1 MEQTTS
7 SLSERASPFARLA
20 ASNLAA
26 HAAEQVSLV
35 AVPMI
40 AVTLLDAGGG
50 VTGAMQMLNT
60 LPYLLFAI
68 PFGLL
73 IDRGRIRGIMALGEL
88 IRAVSLAA
96 LLMTVISG
104 HASIP
109 LLALLGMTGS
119 IGTVAFTV
127 GAPTI
132 VPRLVGTRS
141 LSRANGNIELT
152 RSLAFAGGP
161 ALAGVLL
168 GGIGAP
174 AAFTV
179 AVMLSLLALGL
190 IWSLPPVAST
200 PASIAR
206 PLAQLAEGA
215 RFVWSHAYLRPI
227 VITAVMFNAAW
238 FGLQGVYVAYAITQ
252 LGMTSGQVGATLAL
266 YGVGMIVGSRLAR
279 PLERRFST
287 GASIVIGPLC
297 GAMGSLLILATL
309 IWPATILPSLAYLLL
324 GMGPVVWTITTT
336 TLRQSVTPAPML
348 GRVTA
353 LIVTST
359 GGFRPIGAGLGAT
372 AYLMG
377 GYELVLIASSIGF
390 LAQAAYIVRSAP
402 ARLRSDIQP
411 LAPGLSTSRVPT
423 R

>member
-1 MEQTTS
+1 M
-7 SLSERASPFARLA
+7 
-20 ASNLAA
+20 
-26 HAAEQVSLV
+26 
-35 AVPMI
+35 AVPMV
-40 AVTLLDAGGG
+40 AVTLLGAGGG
-50 VTGAMQMLNT
+50 ATGAMQMLNT

-73 IDRGRIRGIMALGEL
+73 IDRGRIRGIMAFGEL
-88 IRAVSLAA
+88 IRAVSLAV
-96 LLMTVISG
+96 LLLTVTSG
-104 HASIP
+104 HATIP
-109 LLALLGMTGS
+109 LLALLGMAGS

-132 VPRLVGTRS
+132 VPRLVGAQT

-174 AAFTV
+174 ATFTV
-179 AVMLSLLALGL
+179 AVTLSFVALALIG
-190 IWSLPPVAST
+190 SLPPVTSA
-200 PASIAR
+200 PASSER

-215 RFVWSHAYLRPI
+215 RFVWHHAYLRPM
-227 VITAVMFNAAW
+227 VITAIMFNTAW

-279 PLERRFST
+279 LMERRFST
-287 GASIVIGPLC
+287 GASILIGPLC
-297 GAMGSLLILATL
+297 AAMGSLLILATL
-309 IWPATILPSLAYLLL
+309 IWPTMVLPALAYLLL

-359 GGFRPIGAGLGAT
+359 GGFRPVGAGLGAV

-377 GYELVLIASSIGF
+377 GYELVLIASTVGF
-390 LAQAAYIVRSAP
+390 LAQAAFIMRSAP
-402 ARLRSDIQP
+402 GRLRSNEQP
-411 LAPGLSTSRVPT
+411 LVHGLAESRVPT
-423 R
+423 H

>member
-1 MEQTTS
+1 MKRSTAPLRS
-7 SLSERASPFARLA
+7 GVSPFGRLA

-26 HAAEQVSLV
+26 HASEQVSLV
-35 AVPMI
+35 AVPMV
-40 AVTLLDAGGG
+40 AVTLLGAGGG
-50 VTGAMQMLNT
+50 ATGAMQMLNT

-73 IDRGRIRGIMALGEL
+73 MDRGRIKGIMAFGEV
-88 IRAVSLAA
+88 IRAVSLAM
-96 LLMTVISG
+96 LLVTVTTG
-104 HASIP
+104 RATIP
-109 LLALLGMTGS
+109 LLALLGMAGS

-132 VPRLVGTRS
+132 VPRLVGTHN

-174 AAFTV
+174 SAFSV
-179 AVMLSLLALGL
+179 AVTLSLMALGL
-190 IWSLPPVAST
+190 IWSLPPVTSTAAS
-200 PASIAR
+200 AER

-215 RFVWSHAYLRPI
+215 RFVWHHAYLRPI
-227 VITAVMFNAAW
+227 VVTAVIFNTAW
-238 FGLQGVYVAYAITQ
+238 FGLQGVYVAYAITL
-252 LGMTSGQVGATLAL
+252 LGMSSGQVGATLAL
-266 YGVGMIVGSRLAR
+266 YGVGMIAGSRLAR
-279 PLERRFST
+279 WMERRFST

-297 GAMGSLLILATL
+297 GATGALLILATL
-309 IWPATILPSLAYLLL
+309 IWPTMVLPALAYLLL

-336 TLRQSVTPAPML
+336 TLRQSVTPPPML

-353 LIVTST
+353 LIITST
-359 GGFRPIGAGLGAT
+359 GGFRPIGAGLGAL
-372 AYLMG
+372 AYLVG
-377 GYELVLIASSIGF
+377 GYELVLVASTVGF
-390 LAQAAYIVRSAP
+390 LAQAAFILRSAP
-402 ARLRSDIQP
+402 ARLRADEKP
-411 LAPGLSTSRVPT
+411 LMPDLADSRVPT